1 MHRLLLAL
9 SLAWAAVGLVACNT
23 ECGAGTHLEGRT
35 CVPDPIDAGGGG
47 GGYSCGPGT
56 HASGGVCVPDGTDGG
71 GGGAGDA
78 GTLSCGPGTHAE
90 GSQCLPGDPID
101 GIELTPASASL
112 RPGQSQTF
120 TAVAKHQG
128 RVVSGVVFDWSS
140 SSPSTATINASG
152 VATAVATGSTQ
163 ITAAAR
169 GVTSATSSLT
179 VTPGPATSLASLSPT
194 SAPPGAPITL
204 NGSQFG
210 LTQGT
215 TQVMFGTTAATSVLS
230 WSDTRL
236 VVRVPVDL
244 PPGPVDVKL
253 ELPSG
258 SSNSLPLNVTNGAYV
273 ISVSPNKA
281 VQGSKVK
288 LSLSGTNLGSCSV
301 ALNRGGSPDSSLT
314 MDNASKVVER
324 AGAPGLPDLVHVNVD
339 VGSATAVGD
348 LAVSCGASTTEL
360 TADNRFTITYREGT
374 LTAAAG
380 SGTLGFSGDGGPAS
394 SARLNNPSA
403 LAVGNSGE
411 LYIADTGNHRIR
423 VANRTS
429 GPLTIAG
436 ITVPAGGIAS
446 LAGGGGLAGD
456 TEPGY
461 AGDGGP
467 AVSARLDTPS
477 GLAYDARGLLF
488 IADTGNHCI
497 RVINVGTAEVL
508 LPGGPLQPGAIM
520 RVAGGGTLPGYAGD
534 GGAALPGSRFN
545 GPAAVAVDGKGLLY
559 VADTNNNRLRVV
571 NVSTSTVSNGLGTF
585 EPGFVA
591 LVAGSS
597 AAGTAGDMLPA
608 SGTTQLNAPAGIA
621 FDSRS
626 GLLAVA
632 DTGNNKVRVI
642 NTTLA
647 SVTFG
652 GPPASAKGLG
662 LTLASGYITTAVGAG
677 GAASFSGDGDPCGL
691 LFDSAARQYVGQ
703 QCAPLA
709 KMAAPVGLSVG
720 PFGQLFIADQNNGRI
735 RLAVLGDAPVQR
747 AGKWFYAGTVDTL
760 AGNGTS
766 TSGIGAGDGGPA
778 SGASLFGPQG
788 VAWSSSSAMLYIADT
803 LHHRIREVLL
813 ELPQDPFSGSSG
825 PWPSDF
831 TSGTAT
837 LDVDTGILSYD
848 NGTGPAEYRFGATG
862 GVFPIKG
869 KLRLYPGTTLRL
881 SGSRPAVLAATG
893 DVQIDGVIQVMN
905 GALPGG
911 PGTSDYGGPG
921 HGAQGPAGSP
931 CSSNEQASYADGHPY
946 GNASLVPVTPATS
959 VRNGAGALVLS
970 AGVPGSSAS
979 LKLTGEIR
987 ADSGY
992 NEQTCI
998 TGGSGGGVRL
1008 VATGS
1013 ISLTGKLSAAPG
1025 SKPTCCIGSYRP
1037 AEYGAYGRLRLEAPV
1052 VTATGSVTPAAS
1064 ISTTTPLPPPWM

>member
-1 MHRLLLAL
+1 MNRLWLAL
-9 SLAWAAVGLVACNT
+9 FLAWAAMGLVACST
-23 ECGAGTHLEGRT
+23 ECGPGTHLEGRT
-35 CVPDPIDAGGGG
+35 CVPDAIDAGGGS

-56 HASGGVCVPDGTDGG
+56 HASGGMCVPDGTDGG
-71 GGGAGDA
+71 GGDGGS
-78 GTLSCGPGTHAE
+78 TLSCGPGTHAE
-90 GSQCLPGDPID
+90 GSLCLPGEPID
-101 GIELTPASASL
+101 SIEVSPSSASL
-112 RPGQSQTF
+112 RPGQTQAF
-120 TAVAKHQG
+120 TAVAKYHG
-128 RVVSGVVFDWSS
+128 TVVSGVGFDWSS
-140 SSPSTATINASG
+140 STPGTATINGSG
-152 VATAVATGSTQ
+152 VATAVAAGSTQ

-169 GVTSATSSLT
+169 GVTSSPATLT
-179 VTPGPATSLASLSPT
+179 VTPGPSASLTSLSPT

-230 WSDTRL
+230 WSDTRI

-244 PPGPVDVKL
+244 TPGTVDVKL
-253 ELPSG
+253 QFPSG
-258 SSNSLPLNVTNGAYV
+258 SSNSLSLTVTSGAYV
-273 ISVSPNKA
+273 ISVTPNKA
-281 VQGSKVK
+281 VQGSKVR
-288 LSLSGTNLGSCSV
+288 LFLSGTNLGSCSV
-301 ALNRGGSPDSSLT
+301 ALNRAGSPDSSIT
-314 MDNASKVVER
+314 VDNAGKIVER
-324 AGAPGLPDLVHVNVD
+324 AGAPGLPDLVQLNVD

-348 LAVSCGASTTEL
+348 LAVSCGSSTTAL
-360 TADNRFTITYREGT
+360 TADNRFSVTYREGT
-374 LTAAAG
+374 ITASVG
-380 SGTLGFSGDGGPAS
+380 SGTVGFSGDGGPVT
-394 SARLNNPSA
+394 SARLNGPSA
-403 LAVGNSGE
+403 LALGNSGE

-423 VANRTS
+423 VANRTR

-436 ITVPAGGIAS
+436 ITVPAGTIAS
-446 LAGGGGLAGD
+446 LAGGGGVAGD
-456 TEPGY
+456 TDPGY

-467 AVSARLDTPS
+467 VVSARLDTPS
-477 GLAYDARGLLF
+477 GLAYDSRGLLF
-488 IADTGNHCI
+488 IADTGNHVI
-497 RVINVGTAEVL
+497 RVINVGTAEVM
-508 LPGGPLQPGAIM
+508 LPGGPVAPGAIA
-520 RVAGGGTLPGYAGD
+520 RVAGAGKLPGYAGD

-571 NVSTSTVSNGLGTF
+571 NVSTDVVSNGLGTF
-585 EPGFVA
+585 DPGFVS

-597 AAGTAGDMLPA
+597 AAGAAGDKLPA
-608 SGTTQLNAPAGIA
+608 SSTTQLNAPAGLV
-621 FDSRS
+621 FDASS

-652 GPPASAKGLG
+652 GPPASVQGLG
-662 LTLASGYITTAVGAG
+662 ITLESGYITTAVGAG
-677 GAASFSGDGDPCGL
+677 GAASFSGDGDLCGVS
-691 LFDSAARQYVGQ
+691 FNSSVRQYLGQ
-703 QCAPLA
+703 QCSPFAG
-709 KMAAPVGLSVG
+709 MAAPVGLSVG

-747 AGKWFYAGTVDTL
+747 AGTWFYSGTVTTL

-778 SGASLFGPQG
+778 GSASLFGPLG
-788 VAWSSSSAMLYIADT
+788 LAWSGSNGTLYVADT

-848 NGTGPAEYRFGATG
+848 NGTGPAEYRFGQTS
-862 GVFPIKG
+862 GVFAISG
-869 KLRLYPGTTLRL
+869 KLRIYPGTTLRL
-881 SGSRPAVLAATG
+881 TGSRPAALAATG
-893 DVQIDGVIQVMN
+893 DVQIDGIIQAMN
-905 GALPGG
+905 GAMTSG
-911 PGTSDYGGPG
+911 PGYSDYGGPG
-921 HGAQGPAGSP
+921 HGGQGPPGAY
-931 CSSNEQASYADGHPY
+931 CSSLEQPFYADGHPY
-946 GNASLVPVTPATS
+946 GNPSLVPVTPATAGM
-959 VRNGAGALVLS
+959 NGGGALVLS

-979 LKLTGEIR
+979 LKVTGAVH

-992 NEQTCI
+992 NKDTCI

-1013 ISLTGKLSAAPG
+1013 ISVTGTLSAGPG
-1025 SKPTCCIGSYRP
+1025 GKPTCCIGSYRP
-1037 AEYGAYGRLRLEAPV
+1037 AEYGAYGRLRMEAPV
-1052 VTATGSVTPAAS
+1052 VTATGIVSPAAS